1 MSSGSSSGPGLMKH
15 DELRRYI
22 SAKFCEVVKLPEEQV
37 LGANLTLREIV
48 GVAPGMTN
56 SVDLMEAF
64 AKTANALRK
73 DRGLKVRLPTVPLD
87 SHVAEVLEI
96 FLAEAERELA
106 RAATA
111 AGPAPDRA
119 A

>member
-1 MSSGSSSGPGLMKH
+1 MTTGSIQR

-37 LGANLTLREIV
+37 VGANLTLRAII

-64 AKTANALRK
+64 ARTANALRK
-73 DRGLKVRLPTVPLD
+73 DHGLRVRLPTVPLD
-87 SHVAEVLEI
+87 THVAEVLEI
-96 FLAEAERELA
+96 FLAEAERP
-106 RAATA
+106 RDAA
-111 AGPAPDRA
+111 
-119 A
+119 

>member
-1 MSSGSSSGPGLMKH
+1 MTTGSIER
-15 DELRRYI
+15 DDLRRYI

-37 LGANLTLREIV
+37 LGADVTLREII

-87 SHVAEVLEI
+87 SRVAEVLEI
-96 FLAEAERELA
+96 FLAEAERQITNA
-106 RAATA
+106 PGSAPVRAA
-111 AGPAPDRA
+111 
-119 A
+119 

>member
-1 MSSGSSSGPGLMKH
+1 MTNGASER
-15 DELRRYI
+15 DDLRRYI
-22 SAKFCEVVKLPEEQV
+22 SAKFCEVVKLPEERV
-37 LGANLTLREIV
+37 LGAGVTLREII

-87 SHVAEVLEI
+87 SQVAEVLEI
-96 FLAEAERELA
+96 FLAEAERQMTTA
-106 RAATA
+106 PAA
-111 AGPAPDRA
+111 
-119 A
+119 

>member
-1 MSSGSSSGPGLMKH
+1 MSSGPTER
-15 DELRRYI
+15 DNLRRYI
-22 SAKFCEVVKLPEEQV
+22 SAKFCDVVKLPEEQV

-87 SHVAEVLEI
+87 SQVAEVLEI
-96 FLAEAERELA
+96 FLAEAERELTKA
-106 RAATA
+106 SPAASSA
-111 AGPAPDRA
+111 APDRA
-119 A
+119 ARSDV